1 MVFLMTKKR
10 DMTVGEIKALFE
22 GFPDD
27 MPVRVFLE
35 DEVYANFNHT
45 PIVYCEDGKVVHIAP
60 GEVVNRDSR

>member
-1 MVFLMTKKR
+1 MAKKK
-10 DMTVGEIKALFE
+10 DMTVGELRALLV
-22 GFPDD
+22 GFSDD

-35 DEVYANFNHT
+35 EDAYADFNHT